1 MLVRRYSTLFTMLVS
16 IFLPM
21 TLLAMD
27 IRVTDAYVRETIPGA
42 SNSVAY
48 LKIHNETKQEAALV
62 SVRSNDIPKVKIH
75 THKHQNGVMTMRPV
89 KEVVIPAQSSFL
101 FRPGGHHLMLMGLQK
116 PLISGQI
123 VQLKLQFKDGSVID
137 VTAPVQSIAA
147 EFEQ

>member
-1 MLVRRYSTLFTMLVS
+1 MLVRRYSTLFTMLMS

-21 TLLAMD
+21 TLSAMD
-27 IRVTDAYVRETIPGA
+27 IRVTDAYVRETIPGT

-48 LKIHNETKQEAALV
+48 LKIDNETNQEVTLI

-75 THKHQNGVMTMRPV
+75 THAHQNGVMAMRPV

-116 PLISGQI
+116 PLMSGQV
-123 VQLKLQFKDGSVID
+123 VQLKLLFKDGSAID
-137 VTAPVQSIAA
+137 ITAPVQSIAV
-147 EFEQ
+147 EFE